1 MVSPRSKA
9 PLPNDDDYNF
19 DPMIDE
25 FYQPEGLDGR
35 FEIDI
40 SALMTMSMEE
50 DNDIDEE
57 DEGDDVLDAKDLQ
70 LLERWQRKR
79 DGAVLDNDDGDSDD
93 DGDDD

>member
-1 MVSPRSKA
+1 
-9 PLPNDDDYNF
+9 
-19 DPMIDE
+19 
-25 FYQPEGLDGR
+25 
-35 FEIDI
+35 
-40 SALMTMSMEE
+40 MTMSMEE

-79 DGAVLDNDDGDSDD
+79 DGAVLDNDDGDGDD